1 MRWNEERP
9 LQFDARFFLRANTH
23 THMEEPHARR
33 RKALLTAHP
42 ELRALQGV
50 EWRTKYVCAL
60 LSVTQ
65 TAVACGMARAS
76 VPTLLFVAYAVGAP
90 LAQALFLG
98 LHELAHDLAFA
109 SPRANRALALW
120 CVNPPLVFP
129 VASSFRAYHL
139 AHHRALGARGADV
152 DLPSAW
158 EERVLLRRA
167 PTRALWA
174 ALQIVAY
181 AVRPLLCDPR
191 PLTRAHALN
200 AGVQLAYVLA
210 LRYTCGAHALLYL
223 LLSLLFAGGLHPCA
237 GHFFTEH
244 AAVAAPQETYSY
256 YGPLNALTWNVGY
269 HNEHHDLPRVPWSRL
284 PRVRAL
290 APEFYAT
297 LAQRDA
303 WFTAAWTFV
312 WDARASKRVAR

>member
-1 MRWNEERP
+1 MGE
-9 LQFDARFFLRANTH
+9 A
-23 THMEEPHARR
+23 EEPHARR
-33 RKALLTAHP
+33 RKALLAAHP

-60 LSVTQ
+60 LAVAQ
-65 TAVACGMARAS
+65 TALAGWLGCVHAGAVPLVVA
-76 VPTLLFVAYAVGAP
+76 AYVLGAP

-120 CVNPPLVFP
+120 CVNLPLVFP
-129 VASSFRAYHL
+129 ITSSFRNYHL
-139 AHHRALGARGADV
+139 AHHRALGTRGADV

-158 EERVLLRRA
+158 EERVLLCRA

-200 AGVQLAYVLA
+200 ASVQLTYVLV
-210 LRYTCGAHALLYL
+210 LRGACGTHALLYL

-297 LAQRDA
+297 LARREA
-303 WFTAAWTFV
+303 WCTAAWTFV